1 MLLKCTWLLL
11 LVLSLMAGA
20 FASSGC
26 PVGYKSE
33 SNKCTIER
41 PVHGSCPTG
50 STYSLNI
57 NKCVHS

>member
-26 PVGYKSE
+26 PVGFKSE
-33 SNKCTIER
+33 NSRCTVDR
-41 PVHGSCPTG
+41 PVHGSCPSG
-50 STYSLNI
+50 STYTLSVG
-57 NKCVHS
+57 KCVHD